1 MKGLNIFRKVILLF
15 LMLLGVVFAEKIKVV
30 TTTTWEPFNMMTKGR
45 IEGIGVDF
53 WKLVAKKAD
62 INYTIHIVDRW
73 CDVLKEIKNGKSA
86 LTLSTGMTEERKK
99 YAVFSKPYVIYPLA
113 IATKNDI
120 GFIFDMKYL
129 KDKIIAI
136 GHNYTAAKL
145 MLKNFPN
152 FKYIFLNTTDEALK
166 MLEKGEVYA
175 VVDILPVL
183 AYKINKYEFKD
194 LKIAGQIPIRFPV
207 RFMLSKKYAYLLP
220 KLNKAIDLIT
230 TKEKE
235 KIYNKYIVVNKKYY
249 FTQYEMLFYFLII
262 ASVLIMLFLWIY
274 VLKGEIV
281 DLKNEKASYDK
292 NCDVL
297 TGIYNKYKIS
307 KLIDEKLKNNKAISL
322 MAFDIR
328 DFKGINR
335 FYGHHFGDITLL
347 ELASSVKSILK
358 KNEHFARI
366 NGGTFII
373 MLTKTEI
380 GACERAK
387 EIYEAVQNLEF
398 SIVKDINYTFVVKTF
413 YNEKTSQEIL
423 AEMENELQ
431 KNKKNNRVFTC

>member
-1 MKGLNIFRKVILLF
+1 
-15 LMLLGVVFAEKIKVV
+15 
-30 TTTTWEPFNMMTKGR
+30 
-45 IEGIGVDF
+45 
-53 WKLVAKKAD
+53 
-62 INYTIHIVDRW
+62 
-73 CDVLKEIKNGKSA
+73 
-86 LTLSTGMTEERKK
+86 MTEERKK

-120 GFIFDMKYL
+120 GFIFDTKYL

-145 MLKNFPN
+145 MLKNFPDY
-152 FKYIFLNTTDEALK
+152 KYIFLNTTDEALK

-194 LKIAGQIPIRFPV
+194 LKIADQIPIRFPV

-220 KLNKAIDLIT
+220 KI
-230 TKEKE
+230 
-235 KIYNKYIVVNKKYY
+235 
-249 FTQYEMLFYFLII
+249 
-262 ASVLIMLFLWIY
+262 
-274 VLKGEIV
+274 
-281 DLKNEKASYDK
+281 
-292 NCDVL
+292 
-297 TGIYNKYKIS
+297 
-307 KLIDEKLKNNKAISL
+307 NKAISL

-347 ELASSVKSILK
+347 ELTSAVKSILK

-387 EIYEAVQNLEF
+387 EIYDEVQNLEF
-398 SIVKDINYTFVVKTF
+398 SIVKDINYTFAVKTF

-423 AEMENELQ
+423 AEMEKKLQ